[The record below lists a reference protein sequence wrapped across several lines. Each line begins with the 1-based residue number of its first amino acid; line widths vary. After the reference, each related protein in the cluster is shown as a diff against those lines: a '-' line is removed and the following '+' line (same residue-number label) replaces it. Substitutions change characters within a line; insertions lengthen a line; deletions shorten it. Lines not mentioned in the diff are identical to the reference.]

1 MFTLV
6 YCKTLLCQSSLYKFI
21 ARYFSFV
28 HLWNIFSERIDANLC
43 TVMDRVKIMNLIGE
57 T

>member
-28 HLWNIFSERIDANLC
+28 HLWNIFSEKNRC
-43 TVMDRVKIMNLIGE
+43 KFMHCVGSGE
-57 T
+57 NYEFHW